1 MKRFYVF
8 KDGTQQGS
16 TATRELAVDLI
27 RQYQE
32 LETHP
37 ILRSEF
43 SIIEG
48 EEEFIPYPSRQ
59 KPPRQKRGMERYGGS
74 TLSFVDVYR
83 NLMEKPIEEIIEDF
97 FFRMDNFRYE
107 PWYGE
112 FELFLVAGICQPP
125 EEHVPQVRKAL
136 KVMGYDTHTVSRD
149 GGTYILPGE
158 ARQAAREL
166 KKHDDRER

>member
-16 TATRELAVDLI
+16 TATKEQAVDMI
-27 RQYQE
+27 RQYQK

-59 KPPRQKRGMERYGGS
+59 KSTRKKSRMER
-74 TLSFVDVYR
+74 
-83 NLMEKPIEEIIEDF
+83 
-97 FFRMDNFRYE
+97 
-107 PWYGE
+107 
-112 FELFLVAGICQPP
+112 
-125 EEHVPQVRKAL
+125 
-136 KVMGYDTHTVSRD
+136 
-149 GGTYILPGE
+149 
-158 ARQAAREL
+158 
-166 KKHDDRER
+166 

>member
-37 ILRSEF
+37 FLRAEF

-48 EEEFIPYPSRQ
+48 EEEFIPYPSQ
-59 KPPRQKRGMERYGGS
+59 KKPSERKSGMER
-74 TLSFVDVYR
+74 
-83 NLMEKPIEEIIEDF
+83 
-97 FFRMDNFRYE
+97 
-107 PWYGE
+107 
-112 FELFLVAGICQPP
+112 
-125 EEHVPQVRKAL
+125 
-136 KVMGYDTHTVSRD
+136 
-149 GGTYILPGE
+149 
-158 ARQAAREL
+158 
-166 KKHDDRER
+166 

>member
-16 TATRELAVDLI
+16 TATKELAVDMI
-27 RQYQE
+27 SQYQK

-59 KPPRQKRGMERYGGS
+59 KSPRKKNGMER
-74 TLSFVDVYR
+74 
-83 NLMEKPIEEIIEDF
+83 
-97 FFRMDNFRYE
+97 
-107 PWYGE
+107 
-112 FELFLVAGICQPP
+112 
-125 EEHVPQVRKAL
+125 
-136 KVMGYDTHTVSRD
+136 
-149 GGTYILPGE
+149 
-158 ARQAAREL
+158 
-166 KKHDDRER
+166 

>member
-48 EEEFIPYPSRQ
+48 EEAFIPYPSRQ
-59 KPPRQKRGMERYGGS
+59 KQPRQKRGMER
-74 TLSFVDVYR
+74 
-83 NLMEKPIEEIIEDF
+83 
-97 FFRMDNFRYE
+97 
-107 PWYGE
+107 
-112 FELFLVAGICQPP
+112 
-125 EEHVPQVRKAL
+125 
-136 KVMGYDTHTVSRD
+136 
-149 GGTYILPGE
+149 
-158 ARQAAREL
+158 
-166 KKHDDRER
+166 